1 MHNTVSEEIV
11 YKIQNLREGPLE
23 TLNRSLESRD
33 EPFPVVSD
41 DELDSFLLQVKHKM
55 LLVAVVGEGS
65 SGKSTLLNTFL
76 RDHYLPTGVKRNTAV
91 RIYIG
96 HRSSCHQEKCQ
107 DPTGIC
113 PGCPT
118 LSNDF
123 KRRNIICK

>member
-1 MHNTVSEEIV
+1 MSVLRGGALKTFNEIL
-11 YKIQNLREGPLE
+11 KNHEK
-23 TLNRSLESRD
+23 
-33 EPFPVVSD
+33 PFPVVSD
-41 DELDSFLLQVKHKM
+41 GELDSFLFQVDNKM